1 MSEEVTEIVDQIEE
15 LEIVELRQLLKA
27 IKELI
32 NGKEPPTDVKIG
44 DGVEFELRD
53 GFVVRGTVVDMTEK
67 RAKVKVNEAEGNY
80 TIDLKKVKVT
90 FSAPV
95 EDSEDSDDEE
105 AEDPLLRNIP
115 EEYHVE

>member
-1 MSEEVTEIVDQIEE
+1 MSEEVTEIVEQIEE

-27 IKELI
+27 IKDLI
-32 NGKEPPTDVKIG
+32 DGKETPTDVKIG

-67 RAKVKVNEAEGNY
+67 RAKVKVHEAEGNY

-95 EDSEDSDDEE
+95 EETEEE
-105 AEDPLLRNIP
+105 AEDPLLRNTP
-115 EEYHVE
+115 EEYHME